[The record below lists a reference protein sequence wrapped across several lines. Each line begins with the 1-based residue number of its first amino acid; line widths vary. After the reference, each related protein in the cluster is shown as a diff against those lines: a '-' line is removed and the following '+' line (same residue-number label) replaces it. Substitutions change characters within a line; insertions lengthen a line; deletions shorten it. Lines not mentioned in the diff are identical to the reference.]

1 MARLHKPW
9 FHGLIALA
17 LTGLAA
23 NLAAAPPPATHARLQ
38 VAVPADVYHDYQCWL
53 RQRQVQHITD
63 YRGDCSRRDV
73 IEVALLQQALA
84 LGGDDHAL
92 EWVMVDS
99 YQRTLVEMDQ
109 GRMDMA
115 ATSLWQQD
123 IAQSDNLWASAP
135 LLPAGSN
142 LAQLYG
148 RADTA
153 NATTLTDIKQLAA
166 FRLVSSS
173 QWQADWRLLN
183 SLPHGALLDATRW
196 QTMVRWVVTGRA
208 DLLLAPP
215 LTTETAVL
223 RVKDSE
229 LHPIPGG
236 RLCLPG
242 SRHFALSRHHPE
254 ANAIQRALDQGI
266 SRLRQQGRLRRAY
279 EQAGALQPL
288 TDTLNRCP

>member
-1 MARLHKPW
+1 MARLQKLWP
-9 FHGLIALA
+9 HGLIALA
-17 LTGLAA
+17 LIGLTAS
-23 NLAAAPPPATHARLQ
+23 LVAAPPPATHTRLQ

-53 RQRQVQHITD
+53 RQRQVQQIND

-84 LGGDDHAL
+84 LGGDDHEL
-92 EWVMVDS
+92 DWVMVDS

-109 GRMDMA
+109 GRLDMA

-123 IAQSDNLWASAP
+123 IAQSENLWASAP

-166 FRLVSSS
+166 FRVVSSS
-173 QWQADWRLLN
+173 QWQADWQLLN
-183 SLPHGALLDATRW
+183 GLPHGTLLDASRW
-196 QTMVRWVVTGRA
+196 QIMVRWVVNGRA

-215 LTTETAVL
+215 LTTGTTVL
-223 RVKDSE
+223 HVNGSE
-229 LHPIPGG
+229 LYPIPGG

-242 SRHFALSRHHPE
+242 SRHFAISRHHPE
-254 ANAIQRALDQGI
+254 ANAIQHALDQGI
-266 SRLRQQGRLRRAY
+266 GRLRQQGRLRRAY
-279 EQAGALQPL
+279 QQAGALQPPAE
-288 TDTLNRCP
+288 TLNHCP